1 MKKRL
6 LSIVLSLCLCI
17 SSQSVAY
24 AAQNVPSQP
33 GQTGA
38 GSETEDTDS
47 GSETEETAEKTETDS
62 ESDTDPSEMPVQ
74 PEETETDSGSETEE
88 IAEKTETKTE
98 TDSDADTDP
107 SETPT
112 QPEETEIESETES
125 ELETEETTEEP
136 ETGEGS
142 DTARRISL
150 QQDNVPKKRS
160 VVKPDI
166 SDVDIETLTPAK
178 VYDAMIALREMERY
192 EGGYDEGKEWTDY
205 FPYSDANLY
214 RWHGGTL
221 GGSNIVAVGCVA
233 FAFTL
238 SDAAFGELPA
248 RMYAEGAFKF
258 EDIKVGDILR
268 VNRGAHTV
276 IVLEVSDAGVVVA
289 EGNYNGTVHWER
301 KISKDEVMK
310 DTSHYITRYPEGYI
324 VPDDPEA
331 NKIVAQGTLEGGL
344 SWKLTNAGTLTI
356 SGNGAMPDYSS
367 VGDQPWSGKKIRKVV
382 IQNGVTSIGSCA
394 FCKCELLSVEI
405 PSSVQNIGYS
415 AFHESD
421 IMSVKIPSSVKTIG
435 DSAFQQCQ
443 SLGSVTIASGVE
455 SIGQSAF
462 QACTSLASI
471 SLPASV
477 GEVGAAAF
485 FECTEMTSATFAPGS
500 KQVSMGDNMFTRC
513 YKLMSVKLPS
523 SVDRIADGMFQNCN
537 MLAGVEIPKGAES
550 IGMSAFA
557 SCSMSVVVIPDS
569 VTTIAI
575 GAFSACPLEE
585 IYFTGD
591 EAQWKRINLQGDDT
605 ISVVS
610 NATIH
615 YNYDPST
622 DPDPGEGDDNN
633 GGQNPGDSENNNGG
647 QNPGD
652 SENNNGGQN
661 PGNSSNGSK
670 PDQKNPSKNSADKDD
685 PAEREQDVKA
695 AVETWKPT
703 TPDEVRRY
711 ACVGRE
717 TIRCSLPKENACKID
732 IENAMQGPMCF
743 KSFEA
748 VLGEYTIGRTY
759 NIYADSKTTYSTAE
773 EVQLTIE
780 IPSAIYR
787 KDREYKMICVTKG
800 GLPVV
805 YEDQDSDPKT
815 ITIETDKFHA
825 YALVYK

>member
-33 GQTGA
+33 EQTR
-38 GSETEDTDS
+38 T
-47 GSETEETAEKTETDS
+47 GSETEETDSGSEPEETIEKTKT
-62 ESDTDPSEMPVQ
+62 DTDPSETPAQ
-74 PEETETDSGSETEE
+74 PEETEIESEPEE
-88 IAEKTETKTE
+88 TAEKTKTE

-112 QPEETEIESETES
+112 QPEETEIESEMES
-125 ELETEETTEEP
+125 ESET
-136 ETGEGS
+136 
-142 DTARRISL
+142 
-150 QQDNVPKKRS
+150 KRS
-160 VVKPDI
+160 VEKPDI
-166 SDVDIETLTPAK
+166 PDIDSTTLTPAK
-178 VYDAMIALREMERY
+178 VYDAMIALQDKTGY
-192 EGGYDEGKEWTDY
+192 TEGAEWTDY
-205 FPYSDANLY
+205 VPYSGKGDDVY
-214 RWHGGTL
+214 RWNGGTI

-238 SDAAFGELPA
+238 SDAAFGRLPA
-248 RMYAEGAFKF
+248 RMYANGAFKF

-268 VNRGAHTV
+268 MNTDTHTV
-276 IVLEVSDAGVVVA
+276 IVLKVSDTGVVVA
-289 EGNYNGTVHWER
+289 EGNNSGKVHWGR
-301 KISKDEVMK
+301 AIDKDTVMNN
-310 DTSHYITRYPEGYI
+310 TSHYITRYPENYT
-324 VPDDPEA
+324 PPTDPGA
-331 NKIVAQGTLEGGL
+331 NDIVAQGTLDGGL
-344 SWKLTNAGTLTI
+344 TWKLIKAGTLTI
-356 SGNGAMPDYSS
+356 SGNGAMPDFASDA
-367 VGDQPWSGKKIRKVV
+367 DQPWSDNSDSIYKVV
-382 IQNGVTSIGSCA
+382 IENGVAGIGACA
-394 FCKCELLSVEI
+394 FWKCGVLSVEI
-405 PSSVQNIGYS
+405 SSSVQSIGNS
-415 AFHESD
+415 AFRETD

-435 DSAFQQCQ
+435 DSAFRECQ
-443 SLGSVTIASGVE
+443 GLGSVTISNGVE
-455 SIGQSAF
+455 TIGQNAF
-462 QACTSLASI
+462 LSCTSLAAI
-471 SLPASV
+471 SLPASIV
-477 GEVGAAAF
+477 EVGAAAF
-485 FECTEMTSATFAPGS
+485 CQCTKLTSVTFAPGS
-500 KQVSMGDNMFTRC
+500 NRVSMGDSMFAEC
-513 YKLMSVKLPS
+513 WYLMSVKLPQNI
-523 SVDRIADGMFQNCN
+523 DRIGVEMFMNCKN
-537 MLAGVEIPKGAES
+537 LAGVEIPQGAES
-550 IGMSAFA
+550 IGNKAFA
-557 SCSMSVVVIPDS
+557 SCIHMSVVAIPDS
-569 VTTIAI
+569 VTAI
-575 GAFSACPLEE
+575 ESSAFSNCPLKDV
-585 IYFTGD
+585 YFTGD
-591 EAQWKRINLQGDDT
+591 EAQWNN
-605 ISVVS
+605 ISKSSDVITVVS

-622 DPDPGEGDDNN
+622 DPGPGEGDDNN
-633 GGQNPGDSENNNGG
+633 GDDSGNNNGG

-652 SENNNGGQN
+652 SGNNNGGQN

-717 TIRCSLPKENACKID
+717 TIRCSLPKENAYKID

>member
-6 LSIVLSLCLCI
+6 LSIVLLLCLCI

-33 GQTGA
+33 GQTRA

-47 GSETEETAEKTETDS
+47 GSEPEETAEKTK
-62 ESDTDPSEMPVQ
+62 
-74 PEETETDSGSETEE
+74 
-88 IAEKTETKTE
+88 AE

-112 QPEETEIESETES
+112 QPEETEIESEMES
-125 ELETEETTEEP
+125 ESET
-136 ETGEGS
+136 
-142 DTARRISL
+142 
-150 QQDNVPKKRS
+150 KRS
-160 VVKPDI
+160 VEKPDI
-166 SDVDIETLTPAK
+166 PDIDSATLTPEK
-178 VYDAMIALREMERY
+178 VYDAMIALQGKTGY
-192 EGGYDEGKEWTDY
+192 TEGSEWTDY
-205 FPYSDANLY
+205 VPYSGKGEDVY
-214 RWHGGTL
+214 RWNGGAL

-238 SDAAFGELPA
+238 SDAAFGRLPA
-248 RMYAEGAFKF
+248 RMYANGAFKF

-268 VNRGAHTV
+268 MNTDTHTV
-276 IVLEVSDAGVVVA
+276 IVLRVSDTGVVVA
-289 EGNYNGTVHWER
+289 EGNNSGKVHWGR
-301 KISKDEVMK
+301 AIDKDTVMNN
-310 DTSHYITRYPEGYI
+310 TSHYITRYPENYTPPTDPGVNDI
-324 VPDDPEA
+324 VD
-331 NKIVAQGTLEGGL
+331 QGTLDGGL
-344 SWKLTNAGTLTI
+344 TWKLIKAGTLTI
-356 SGNGAMPDYSS
+356 SGNGAMPDFASNAE
-367 VGDQPWSGKKIRKVV
+367 QPWIKNSGSIYKVV
-382 IQNGVTSIGSCA
+382 IENGVTSIGACA
-394 FCKCELLSVEI
+394 FWKCGVLSAEI
-405 PSSVQNIGYS
+405 SSSVQSIGNS
-415 AFHESD
+415 ALRETD

-435 DSAFQQCQ
+435 DSAFRECQ
-443 SLGSVTIASGVE
+443 GLGSVTISNGVE
-455 SIGQSAF
+455 TISQNAF
-462 QACTSLASI
+462 RACGNLTSI
-471 SLPASV
+471 SLPASI

-485 FECTEMTSATFAPGS
+485 FECDKLTTATFAPGS
-500 KQVSMGDNMFTRC
+500 KKVHMGDNVFARC
-513 YKLMSVKLPS
+513 YSLMSIKLPQS
-523 SVDRIADGMFQNCN
+523 IDCIGAGMFQNCG
-537 MLAGVEIPKGAES
+537 MLTGVQIPEGAER
-550 IGMSAFA
+550 IGEFAFA
-557 SCSMSVVVIPDS
+557 SCSGMSVVVIPSS
-569 VTTIAI
+569 VMTIESSV
-575 GAFSACPLEE
+575 FSACPLKD

-591 EAQWKRINLQGDDT
+591 EAQWRRIDKLGDT
-605 ISVVS
+605 PSAVS
-610 NATIH
+610 KATIH

-622 DPDPGEGDDNN
+622 DPDPGEGDDNT
-633 GGQNPGDSENNNGG
+633 GDDSGNNNGG

-652 SENNNGGQN
+652 SGNNNGGQN
-661 PGNSSNGSK
+661 PGNSSNGNK
-670 PDQKNPSKNSADKDD
+670 PDQKSPSKNSADKDD
-685 PAEREQDVKA
+685 SAERESDVKA

-717 TIRCSLPKENACKID
+717 TIRCSLPKENAYKID

-805 YEDQDSDPKT
+805 YEDQDRDPKT

>member
-24 AAQNVPSQP
+24 AAQDVPSQP
-33 GQTGA
+33 EQTRT
-38 GSETEDTDS
+38 GSETEETDS
-47 GSETEETAEKTETDS
+47 GSETEETIEKTKTETDS
-62 ESDTDPSEMPVQ
+62 DADTDPSETPAQ
-74 PEETETDSGSETEE
+74 PEETEIESEPEE
-88 IAEKTETKTE
+88 TAEKTKTE

-112 QPEETEIESETES
+112 QPEETEIESEMES
-125 ELETEETTEEP
+125 ESET
-136 ETGEGS
+136 
-142 DTARRISL
+142 
-150 QQDNVPKKRS
+150 KRS
-160 VVKPDI
+160 VEKPDI
-166 SDVDIETLTPAK
+166 PDIDSATLTPAK
-178 VYDAMIALREMERY
+178 VYDAMIALRDKTGY
-192 EGGYDEGKEWTDY
+192 TEGSEWTDY
-205 FPYSDANLY
+205 VPYSGKGDDVY
-214 RWHGGTL
+214 RWNGGAI

-238 SDAAFGELPA
+238 SDAAFGRLPA
-248 RMYAEGAFKF
+248 RMHANGAFKF

-268 VNRGAHTV
+268 MNTDTHTV
-276 IVLEVSDAGVVVA
+276 IVLKVSDTGVVVA
-289 EGNYNGTVHWER
+289 EGNNSGKVHWGR
-301 KISKDEVMK
+301 AIDKDTVMNN
-310 DTSHYITRYPEGYI
+310 TSHYITRYPENYT
-324 VPDDPEA
+324 PPTDPGA
-331 NKIVAQGTLEGGL
+331 NDIAAQGTLDGGL
-344 SWKLTNAGTLTI
+344 TWKLIKAGTLTI
-356 SGNGAMPDYSS
+356 SGNGAMPDFESIAE
-367 VGDQPWSGKKIRKVV
+367 QPWSDNSDSIYKVV
-382 IQNGVTSIGSCA
+382 IENGVTGIGDCA
-394 FCKCELLSVEI
+394 FWKCGVLSAEI
-405 PSSVQNIGYS
+405 SSSVQSIGNS
-415 AFHESD
+415 AFRETG

-435 DSAFQQCQ
+435 DSAFRECQ
-443 SLGSVTIASGVE
+443 GLGSVTISNGVE
-455 SIGQSAF
+455 TISQNAF
-462 QACTSLASI
+462 RACGNLTSI
-471 SLPASV
+471 SLPASI

-485 FECTEMTSATFAPGS
+485 FECDKLTTATFAPGS
-500 KQVSMGDNMFTRC
+500 KKVHMGDNVFARC
-513 YKLMSVKLPS
+513 YSLMSIKLPQS
-523 SVDRIADGMFQNCN
+523 IDCIGAGMFQNCG
-537 MLAGVEIPKGAES
+537 MLTGVQIPEGAER
-550 IGMSAFA
+550 IGEFAFA
-557 SCSMSVVVIPDS
+557 SCSGMSVVVIPSS
-569 VTTIAI
+569 VMTIESSV
-575 GAFSACPLEE
+575 FSACPLKD

-591 EAQWKRINLQGDDT
+591 EAQWRSIDKLGDT
-605 ISVVS
+605 ALAVS
-610 NATIH
+610 KVTIH

-685 PAEREQDVKA
+685 SAEREQDVKA

-703 TPDEVRRY
+703 TPDEIRRY

>member
-33 GQTGA
+33 EQTR
-38 GSETEDTDS
+38 T
-47 GSETEETAEKTETDS
+47 GSETEET
-62 ESDTDPSEMPVQ
+62 
-74 PEETETDSGSETEE
+74 DSGSEPEE
-88 IAEKTETKTE
+88 TIEKTKT
-98 TDSDADTDP
+98 DTDP
-107 SETPT
+107 SETPA
-112 QPEETEIESETES
+112 QPEETEIESEPES
-125 ELETEETTEEP
+125 ETEETTEEP
-136 ETGEGS
+136 ETGDGS

-150 QQDNVPKKRS
+150 QQDNVPRKRS
-160 VVKPDI
+160 VEKPDI
-166 SDVDIETLTPAK
+166 PDIDSATLTPAK
-178 VYDAMIALREMERY
+178 VYDAMIALRDKTGY
-192 EGGYDEGKEWTDY
+192 TEGSEWTDY
-205 FPYSDANLY
+205 VPYSGKGDDVY
-214 RWHGGTL
+214 RWNGGAL

-238 SDAAFGELPA
+238 SDAAFGRLPA
-248 RMYAEGAFKF
+248 RMHANGAFKF

-268 VNRGAHTV
+268 MNTDTHTV
-276 IVLEVSDAGVVVA
+276 IVLKVSDTGVVVA
-289 EGNYNGTVHWER
+289 EGNNNGKVHWGR
-301 KISKDEVMK
+301 TIDKDTVMR
-310 DTSHYITRYPEGYI
+310 DTSHYITRYPEGYT
-324 VPDDPEA
+324 PPTDPGA
-331 NKIVAQGTLEGGL
+331 NDIAAQGTLDGGL
-344 SWKLTNAGTLTI
+344 TWKLIKAGTLTI
-356 SGNGAMPDYSS
+356 SGNGAMPDFESIAE
-367 VGDQPWSGKKIRKVV
+367 QPWSDNSDSIYKVV
-382 IQNGVTSIGSCA
+382 IENGVTSIGDCA
-394 FCKCELLSVEI
+394 FWKCGVLSAEI
-405 PSSVQNIGYS
+405 SSSVQSIGNS
-415 AFHESD
+415 AFRETD

-435 DSAFQQCQ
+435 DSAFRGCQ
-443 SLGSVTIASGVE
+443 GLGSVTISNGVE
-455 SIGQSAF
+455 TIGQNAF
-462 QACTSLASI
+462 LSCTSLAAI
-471 SLPASV
+471 SLPASIV
-477 GEVGAAAF
+477 EVGAAAF
-485 FECTEMTSATFAPGS
+485 CQCTKLTSVTFAPGS
-500 KQVSMGDNMFTRC
+500 NRVSMGDSMFAEC
-513 YKLMSVKLPS
+513 WYLMSVKLPQNI
-523 SVDRIADGMFQNCN
+523 DRIGVEMFMNCKN
-537 MLAGVEIPKGAES
+537 LAGVEIPQGAES
-550 IGMSAFA
+550 IGNKAFA
-557 SCSMSVVVIPDS
+557 SCIHMSVVAIPDS
-569 VTTIAI
+569 VTAI
-575 GAFSACPLEE
+575 ESSAFSNCPLKDV
-585 IYFTGD
+585 YFTGD
-591 EAQWKRINLQGDDT
+591 EAQWNN
-605 ISVVS
+605 ISKSSDVITVVS

-622 DPDPGEGDDNN
+622 DPDPGEDDDNTGDDS
-633 GGQNPGDSENNNGG
+633 GNNNGG

-652 SENNNGGQN
+652 SGNNNGGQN

-685 PAEREQDVKA
+685 SAEREQDVKA

-717 TIRCSLPKENACKID
+717 TIRCSLPKENAYKID

>member
-33 GQTGA
+33 EQTRT
-38 GSETEDTDS
+38 GSETEETDTDS
-47 GSETEETAEKTETDS
+47 GSETEETIE
-62 ESDTDPSEMPVQ
+62 
-74 PEETETDSGSETEE
+74 
-88 IAEKTETKTE
+88 KTE

-107 SETPT
+107 SETPA

-125 ELETEETTEEP
+125 ESETEEATAEP
-136 ETGEGS
+136 ETGDGS
-142 DTARRISL
+142 DTARRIPL

-160 VVKPDI
+160 VEKPDI
-166 SDVDIETLTPAK
+166 PDIDSATLTPAR
-178 VYDAMIALREMERY
+178 VYDAMIALRDKTGY
-192 EGGYDEGKEWTDY
+192 TEGAEWTDY
-205 FPYSDANLY
+205 VPYSGKGDDVY
-214 RWHGGTL
+214 RWNGGAL
-221 GGSNIVAVGCVA
+221 GGSNIAAVGCVA

-238 SDAAFGELPA
+238 SDAAFGRLPA
-248 RMYAEGAFKF
+248 RMHAKGAFKF

-268 VNRGAHTV
+268 MNTDTHTV
-276 IVLEVSDAGVVVA
+276 IVLKVSDTGVVVA
-289 EGNYNGTVHWER
+289 EGNNSGKVHWGHT
-301 KISKDEVMK
+301 IDKDTVMR
-310 DTSHYITRYPEGYI
+310 DTSHYITRYPEGYT
-324 VPDDPEA
+324 PPTDPGA
-331 NKIVAQGTLEGGL
+331 NDIAAQGTLDGGL
-344 SWKLTNAGTLTI
+344 TWKLIKAGTLTI
-356 SGNGAMPDYSS
+356 SGNGAMPDFESIAE
-367 VGDQPWSGKKIRKVV
+367 QPWSDNSDSIYKVV
-382 IQNGVTSIGSCA
+382 IENGVTSIGDCA
-394 FCKCELLSVEI
+394 FWKCGVLSAEI
-405 PSSVQNIGYS
+405 SSSVQSIGNS
-415 AFHESD
+415 AFRETD

-435 DSAFQQCQ
+435 DSAFRGCQ
-443 SLGSVTIASGVE
+443 GLGSVTISNGVE
-455 SIGQSAF
+455 TIGQNAF
-462 QACTSLASI
+462 LSCTSLAAI
-471 SLPASV
+471 SLPASIV
-477 GEVGAAAF
+477 EVGAAAF
-485 FECTEMTSATFAPGS
+485 CQCTKLTSVTFAPGS
-500 KQVSMGDNMFTRC
+500 NRVSMGDSMFAEC
-513 YKLMSVKLPS
+513 WYLMSVKLPQNI
-523 SVDRIADGMFQNCN
+523 DRIGVEMFMNCKN
-537 MLAGVEIPKGAES
+537 LAGVEIPQGAES
-550 IGMSAFA
+550 IGNKAFA
-557 SCSMSVVVIPDS
+557 SCIHMSVVAIPDS
-569 VTTIAI
+569 VTAI
-575 GAFSACPLEE
+575 ESSAFSNCPLKDV
-585 IYFTGD
+585 YFTGD
-591 EAQWKRINLQGDDT
+591 EAQWNN
-605 ISVVS
+605 ISKSSDVITVVS

-622 DPDPGEGDDNN
+622 DPDPGEDDDNTGDDS
-633 GGQNPGDSENNNGG
+633 GNNNGG

-652 SENNNGGQN
+652 SGNNNGGQN

-717 TIRCSLPKENACKID
+717 TIRCSLPKENAYKID

>member
-33 GQTGA
+33 EQTRT
-38 GSETEDTDS
+38 GSETEETDS
-47 GSETEETAEKTETDS
+47 GSETEETIEKT
-62 ESDTDPSEMPVQ
+62 
-74 PEETETDSGSETEE
+74 
-88 IAEKTETKTE
+88 KT
-98 TDSDADTDP
+98 DTDP
-107 SETPT
+107 SETPA
-112 QPEETEIESETES
+112 QPEETEIESEPES
-125 ELETEETTEEP
+125 ETEETTEEP
-136 ETGEGS
+136 ETGDGS

-150 QQDNVPKKRS
+150 QQDNVPRKRS
-160 VVKPDI
+160 VEKPDI
-166 SDVDIETLTPAK
+166 PDIDSATLTPAK
-178 VYDAMIALREMERY
+178 VYDAMIALRDKTGY
-192 EGGYDEGKEWTDY
+192 TEGSEWTDY
-205 FPYSDANLY
+205 VPYSGKGDDVY
-214 RWHGGTL
+214 RWNGGAI

-238 SDAAFGELPA
+238 SDAAFGRLPA
-248 RMYAEGAFKF
+248 RMHANGAFKF

-268 VNRGAHTV
+268 MNTDTHTV
-276 IVLEVSDAGVVVA
+276 IVLKVSDTGVVVA
-289 EGNYNGTVHWER
+289 EGNNNGKVHWGR
-301 KISKDEVMK
+301 TIDKDTVMR
-310 DTSHYITRYPEGYI
+310 DTSHYITRYPEGYT
-324 VPDDPEA
+324 PPTDPGA
-331 NKIVAQGTLEGGL
+331 NDIAAQGTLDGGL
-344 SWKLTNAGTLTI
+344 TWKLIKAGTLTI
-356 SGNGAMPDYSS
+356 SGNGAMPDFESIAE
-367 VGDQPWSGKKIRKVV
+367 QPWSDNSDSIYKVV
-382 IQNGVTSIGSCA
+382 IENGVTGIGDCA
-394 FCKCELLSVEI
+394 FWKCGVLSAEI
-405 PSSVQNIGYS
+405 SSSVQSIGNS
-415 AFHESD
+415 AFRETD

-435 DSAFQQCQ
+435 DSAFRGCQ
-443 SLGSVTIASGVE
+443 GLGSVTISNGVE
-455 SIGQSAF
+455 TIGQNAF
-462 QACTSLASI
+462 LSCTSLASI
-471 SLPASV
+471 SLPASIV
-477 GEVGAAAF
+477 EVGAAAF
-485 FECTEMTSATFAPGS
+485 CQCTKLTSVTFAPGS
-500 KQVSMGDNMFTRC
+500 NRVSMGDSMFAEC
-513 YKLMSVKLPS
+513 WYLMSVKLPQNI
-523 SVDRIADGMFQNCN
+523 DRIGVEMFMNCKN
-537 MLAGVEIPKGAES
+537 LAGVEIPQGAES
-550 IGMSAFA
+550 IGNKAFA
-557 SCSMSVVVIPDS
+557 SCIHMSVVAIPDS
-569 VTTIAI
+569 VTAI
-575 GAFSACPLEE
+575 ESSAFSNCPLKDV
-585 IYFTGD
+585 YFTGD
-591 EAQWKRINLQGDDT
+591 EAQWNN
-605 ISVVS
+605 ISKSSDVITVVS

-685 PAEREQDVKA
+685 SAEREQDVKA

-703 TPDEVRRY
+703 TPDEIRRY

-717 TIRCSLPKENACKID
+717 TIRCSLPKENAYKID

>member
-33 GQTGA
+33 EQTR
-38 GSETEDTDS
+38 T
-47 GSETEETAEKTETDS
+47 GSETEET
-62 ESDTDPSEMPVQ
+62 
-74 PEETETDSGSETEE
+74 DSGSEPEE
-88 IAEKTETKTE
+88 TIEKTKT
-98 TDSDADTDP
+98 DTDP
-107 SETPT
+107 SETPA
-112 QPEETEIESETES
+112 QPEETEIESEPES
-125 ELETEETTEEP
+125 ETEETTEEP
-136 ETGEGS
+136 ETGDGS

-150 QQDNVPKKRS
+150 QQDNVPRKRS
-160 VVKPDI
+160 VEKPDI
-166 SDVDIETLTPAK
+166 PDIDSATLTPAK
-178 VYDAMIALREMERY
+178 VYDAMIALRDKTGY
-192 EGGYDEGKEWTDY
+192 TEGSEWTDY
-205 FPYSDANLY
+205 VPYSGKGDDVY
-214 RWHGGTL
+214 RWNGGAI

-238 SDAAFGELPA
+238 SDAAFGRLPA
-248 RMYAEGAFKF
+248 RMHANGAFKF

-268 VNRGAHTV
+268 MNTDTHTV
-276 IVLEVSDAGVVVA
+276 IVLKVSDTGVVVA
-289 EGNYNGTVHWER
+289 EGNNNGKVHWGR
-301 KISKDEVMK
+301 TIDKDTVMR
-310 DTSHYITRYPEGYI
+310 DTSHYITRYPEGYT
-324 VPDDPEA
+324 PPTDPGA
-331 NKIVAQGTLEGGL
+331 NDIAAQGTLDGGL
-344 SWKLTNAGTLTI
+344 TWKLIKAGTLTI
-356 SGNGAMPDYSS
+356 SGNGAMPDFESIAE
-367 VGDQPWSGKKIRKVV
+367 QPWSDNSDSIYKVV
-382 IQNGVTSIGSCA
+382 IENGVTSIGDCA
-394 FCKCELLSVEI
+394 FWKCGVLSAEI
-405 PSSVQNIGYS
+405 SSSVQSIGNS
-415 AFHESD
+415 AFRETD

-435 DSAFQQCQ
+435 DSAFRGCQ
-443 SLGSVTIASGVE
+443 GLGSVTISNGVE
-455 SIGQSAF
+455 TIGQNAF
-462 QACTSLASI
+462 LSCTSLAAI
-471 SLPASV
+471 SLPASIV
-477 GEVGAAAF
+477 EVGAAAF
-485 FECTEMTSATFAPGS
+485 CQCTKLTSVTFAPGS
-500 KQVSMGDNMFTRC
+500 NRVSMGDSMFAEC
-513 YKLMSVKLPS
+513 WYLMSVKLPQNI
-523 SVDRIADGMFQNCN
+523 DRIGVEMFMNCKN
-537 MLAGVEIPKGAES
+537 LAGVEIPQGAES
-550 IGMSAFA
+550 IGNKAFA
-557 SCSMSVVVIPDS
+557 SCIHMSVVAIPDS
-569 VTTIAI
+569 VTAI
-575 GAFSACPLEE
+575 ESSAFSNCPLKDV
-585 IYFTGD
+585 YFTGD
-591 EAQWKRINLQGDDT
+591 EAQWNN
-605 ISVVS
+605 ISKSSDVITVVS

-622 DPDPGEGDDNN
+622 DPDPGEDDDNT
-633 GGQNPGDSENNNGG
+633 GD
-647 QNPGD
+647 D

-685 PAEREQDVKA
+685 SAEREQDVKA

-703 TPDEVRRY
+703 TPDEIRRY

>member
-47 GSETEETAEKTETDS
+47 GSE
-62 ESDTDPSEMPVQ
+62 
-74 PEETETDSGSETEE
+74 PEET
-88 IAEKTETKTE
+88 IEKTKTE

-107 SETPT
+107 SETPA

-125 ELETEETTEEP
+125 ESETEEATAEP
-136 ETGEGS
+136 ETGDGS

-150 QQDNVPKKRS
+150 QQDNVPRKRS
-160 VVKPDI
+160 VEKPDI
-166 SDVDIETLTPAK
+166 PDIDSATLTPEK
-178 VYDAMIALREMERY
+178 VYDAMIALQGKTGY
-192 EGGYDEGKEWTDY
+192 TEGSEWTDY
-205 FPYSDANLY
+205 VPYSGNGEDVY
-214 RWHGGTL
+214 RWNGGTI

-238 SDAAFGELPA
+238 SDAAFGRLPA
-248 RMYAEGAFKF
+248 RMYANGAFKF

-268 VNRGAHTV
+268 MNTDTHTV
-276 IVLEVSDAGVVVA
+276 IVLKVSDTGVVVA
-289 EGNYNGTVHWER
+289 EGNNSGKVHWGR
-301 KISKDEVMK
+301 AIDKDTVMNN
-310 DTSHYITRYPEGYI
+310 TSHYITRYPENYT
-324 VPDDPEA
+324 PPTDPGA
-331 NKIVAQGTLEGGL
+331 NDIVAQGTLDGGL
-344 SWKLTNAGTLTI
+344 TWKLIKAGTLTI
-356 SGNGAMPDYSS
+356 SGNGAMPDFESIAE
-367 VGDQPWSGKKIRKVV
+367 QPWSDNSDSIYKVV
-382 IQNGVTSIGSCA
+382 IENGVTGIGACA
-394 FCKCELLSVEI
+394 FWKCGVLSAEI
-405 PSSVQNIGYS
+405 SSSVQSIGNS
-415 AFHESD
+415 AFRETD

-435 DSAFQQCQ
+435 DSAFRECQ
-443 SLGSVTIASGVE
+443 GLGSVTISNGVE
-455 SIGQSAF
+455 TISQNAF
-462 QACTSLASI
+462 RACGNLTSI
-471 SLPASV
+471 SLPASI

-485 FECTEMTSATFAPGS
+485 FECDKLTTATFAPGS
-500 KQVSMGDNMFTRC
+500 KKVHMGDNVFARC
-513 YKLMSVKLPS
+513 YSLMSIKLPQS
-523 SVDRIADGMFQNCN
+523 IDCIGAGMFQNCG
-537 MLAGVEIPKGAES
+537 MLTGVQIPEGAER
-550 IGMSAFA
+550 IGEFAFA
-557 SCSMSVVVIPDS
+557 SCSGMSVVVIPSS
-569 VTTIAI
+569 VMTIESSV
-575 GAFSACPLEE
+575 FSACPLKD

-591 EAQWKRINLQGDDT
+591 EAQWRSIDKLGDT
-605 ISVVS
+605 ALAVS
-610 NATIH
+610 KVTIH

-652 SENNNGGQN
+652 SGNNNGGQN

-717 TIRCSLPKENACKID
+717 TIRCSLPKENAYKID

>member
-24 AAQNVPSQP
+24 AAQDVPSQP
-33 GQTGA
+33 EQTRT
-38 GSETEDTDS
+38 GSETEETDS
-47 GSETEETAEKTETDS
+47 GSETEETIEK
-62 ESDTDPSEMPVQ
+62 
-74 PEETETDSGSETEE
+74 
-88 IAEKTETKTE
+88 TKTE

-331 NKIVAQGTLEGGL
+331 NKIVGQGTLEGGL

-652 SENNNGGQN
+652 SGNNNGGQN

-685 PAEREQDVKA
+685 SAEREQDVKA

-703 TPDEVRRY
+703 TPDEIRRY

>member
-47 GSETEETAEKTETDS
+47 GSETEETIEKTKTETDS
-62 ESDTDPSEMPVQ
+62 DADTDPSETPAQ
-74 PEETETDSGSETEE
+74 PEETEIESEPEE
-88 IAEKTETKTE
+88 TAEKTKTE

-112 QPEETEIESETES
+112 QPEETEIESEMES
-125 ELETEETTEEP
+125 ESET
-136 ETGEGS
+136 
-142 DTARRISL
+142 
-150 QQDNVPKKRS
+150 KRS
-160 VVKPDI
+160 VEKPNIPDI
-166 SDVDIETLTPAK
+166 DSATLTPAK
-178 VYDAMIALREMERY
+178 VYDAMIALQGKTGY
-192 EGGYDEGKEWTDY
+192 TEGSEWTDY
-205 FPYSDANLY
+205 VPYSGNGEDVY
-214 RWHGGTL
+214 RWNGGTI

-238 SDAAFGELPA
+238 SDAAFGRLPA
-248 RMYAEGAFKF
+248 RMYANGAFKF

-268 VNRGAHTV
+268 MNTDTHTV
-276 IVLEVSDAGVVVA
+276 IVLKVSDTGVVVA
-289 EGNYNGTVHWER
+289 EGNNNGKVHWGR
-301 KISKDEVMK
+301 TIDKDTVMR
-310 DTSHYITRYPEGYI
+310 DTSHYITRYPEGYTS
-324 VPDDPEA
+324 PTDPGA
-331 NKIVAQGTLEGGL
+331 NDIAAQGTLDGGL
-344 SWKLTNAGTLTI
+344 TWKLIKAGTLTI
-356 SGNGAMPDYSS
+356 SGNGAMPDFASDA
-367 VGDQPWSGKKIRKVV
+367 DQPWSDNSDSIYKVV
-382 IQNGVTSIGSCA
+382 IENGVTGIGACA
-394 FCKCELLSVEI
+394 FWKCGVLSVEI
-405 PSSVQNIGYS
+405 SSSVQSIGNS
-415 AFHESD
+415 AFRETD

-435 DSAFQQCQ
+435 DSAFRECQ
-443 SLGSVTIASGVE
+443 GLGSVTISNGVE
-455 SIGQSAF
+455 TISQNAF
-462 QACTSLASI
+462 RACGNLTSI
-471 SLPASV
+471 SLPASI

-485 FECTEMTSATFAPGS
+485 FECDKLTTATFAPGS
-500 KQVSMGDNMFTRC
+500 KKVHMGDNVFARC
-513 YKLMSVKLPS
+513 YSLMSIKLPQS
-523 SVDRIADGMFQNCN
+523 IDCIGAGMFQNCG
-537 MLAGVEIPKGAES
+537 MLTGVQIPEGAER
-550 IGMSAFA
+550 IGEFAFA
-557 SCSMSVVVIPDS
+557 SCSGMSVVVIPSS
-569 VTTIAI
+569 VMTIESSV
-575 GAFSACPLEE
+575 FSACPLKD

-591 EAQWKRINLQGDDT
+591 EAQWRSIDKLGDT
-605 ISVVS
+605 ALAVS
-610 NATIH
+610 KVTIH

-652 SENNNGGQN
+652 SGNNNGGQN

-717 TIRCSLPKENACKID
+717 TIRCSLPKENAYKID

>member
-33 GQTGA
+33 EQTR
-38 GSETEDTDS
+38 T
-47 GSETEETAEKTETDS
+47 GSETEETDSGSEPEETIEKTKT
-62 ESDTDPSEMPVQ
+62 DTDPSETPTQ
-74 PEETETDSGSETEE
+74 PEETEIESEPEE
-88 IAEKTETKTE
+88 TAEKTKTE

-112 QPEETEIESETES
+112 QPEETEIESEMES
-125 ELETEETTEEP
+125 ESET
-136 ETGEGS
+136 
-142 DTARRISL
+142 
-150 QQDNVPKKRS
+150 KRS
-160 VVKPDI
+160 VEKPDI
-166 SDVDIETLTPAK
+166 PDIDSTTLTPEK
-178 VYDAMIALREMERY
+178 VYDAMIALQGKTGY
-192 EGGYDEGKEWTDY
+192 TEGSEWTDY
-205 FPYSDANLY
+205 VPYSGNGEDVY
-214 RWHGGTL
+214 RWNGGTI

-238 SDAAFGELPA
+238 SDAAFGRLPA
-248 RMYAEGAFKF
+248 RMHANGAFKF

-268 VNRGAHTV
+268 MNTDTHTV
-276 IVLEVSDAGVVVA
+276 IVLKVSDTGVVVA
-289 EGNYNGTVHWER
+289 EGNNNGKVHWGR
-301 KISKDEVMK
+301 TIDKDTVMR
-310 DTSHYITRYPEGYI
+310 DTSHYITRYPEGYT
-324 VPDDPEA
+324 PPTDPGA
-331 NKIVAQGTLEGGL
+331 NDIAAQGTLDGGL
-344 SWKLTNAGTLTI
+344 TWKLIKAGTLTI
-356 SGNGAMPDYSS
+356 SGNGAMPDFESIAE
-367 VGDQPWSGKKIRKVV
+367 QPWSDNSDSIYKVV
-382 IQNGVTSIGSCA
+382 IENGVTSIGDCA
-394 FCKCELLSVEI
+394 FWKCGVLSAEI
-405 PSSVQNIGYS
+405 SSSVQSIGNS
-415 AFHESD
+415 AFRETD

-435 DSAFQQCQ
+435 DSAFRGCQ
-443 SLGSVTIASGVE
+443 GLGSVTISNGVE
-455 SIGQSAF
+455 TIGQNAF
-462 QACTSLASI
+462 LSCTSLAAI
-471 SLPASV
+471 SLPASIV
-477 GEVGAAAF
+477 EVGAAAF
-485 FECTEMTSATFAPGS
+485 CQCTKLTSVTFAPGS
-500 KQVSMGDNMFTRC
+500 NRVSMGDSMFAEC
-513 YKLMSVKLPS
+513 WYLMSVKLPQNI
-523 SVDRIADGMFQNCN
+523 DRIGVEMFMNCKN
-537 MLAGVEIPKGAES
+537 LAGVEIPQGAES
-550 IGMSAFA
+550 IGNKAFA
-557 SCSMSVVVIPDS
+557 SCIHMSVVAIPDS
-569 VTTIAI
+569 VTAI
-575 GAFSACPLEE
+575 ESSAFSNCPLKDV
-585 IYFTGD
+585 YFTGD
-591 EAQWKRINLQGDDT
+591 EAQWNN
-605 ISVVS
+605 ISKSSDVITVVS

-622 DPDPGEGDDNN
+622 DPDPGEDDDNTGDDS
-633 GGQNPGDSENNNGG
+633 GNNNGG

-652 SENNNGGQN
+652 SGNNNGGQN

-685 PAEREQDVKA
+685 SAEREQDVKA

-717 TIRCSLPKENACKID
+717 TIRCSLPKENAYKID

>member
-33 GQTGA
+33 EQTRT
-38 GSETEDTDS
+38 GSETEETDTDS
-47 GSETEETAEKTETDS
+47 GSETEETIE
-62 ESDTDPSEMPVQ
+62 
-74 PEETETDSGSETEE
+74 
-88 IAEKTETKTE
+88 KTE

-107 SETPT
+107 SETPA

-125 ELETEETTEEP
+125 ESETEEATAEP
-136 ETGEGS
+136 ETGDGS
-142 DTARRISL
+142 DTARRIPL

-160 VVKPDI
+160 VEKPDI
-166 SDVDIETLTPAK
+166 PDIDSATLTPAR
-178 VYDAMIALREMERY
+178 VYDAMIALRDKTGY
-192 EGGYDEGKEWTDY
+192 TEGAEWTDY
-205 FPYSDANLY
+205 VPYSGKGDDVY
-214 RWHGGTL
+214 RWNGGAL
-221 GGSNIVAVGCVA
+221 GGSNIAAVGCVA

-238 SDAAFGELPA
+238 SDAAFGRLPA
-248 RMYAEGAFKF
+248 RMHANGAFKF

-268 VNRGAHTV
+268 MNTDTHTV
-276 IVLEVSDAGVVVA
+276 IVLKVSDTGVVVA
-289 EGNYNGTVHWER
+289 EGNNSGKVHWGHT
-301 KISKDEVMK
+301 IDKDTVMR
-310 DTSHYITRYPEGYI
+310 DTSHYITRYPEGYT
-324 VPDDPEA
+324 PPTDPGA
-331 NKIVAQGTLEGGL
+331 NDIAAQGTLDGGL
-344 SWKLTNAGTLTI
+344 TWKLIKAGTLTI
-356 SGNGAMPDYSS
+356 SGNGAMPDFESIAE
-367 VGDQPWSGKKIRKVV
+367 QPWSDNSDSIYKVV
-382 IQNGVTSIGSCA
+382 IENGVTSIGDCA
-394 FCKCELLSVEI
+394 FWKCGVLSAEI
-405 PSSVQNIGYS
+405 SSSVQSIGNS
-415 AFHESD
+415 AFRETD

-435 DSAFQQCQ
+435 DSAFRGCQ
-443 SLGSVTIASGVE
+443 GLGSVTISNGVE
-455 SIGQSAF
+455 TIGQNAF
-462 QACTSLASI
+462 LSCTSLAAI
-471 SLPASV
+471 SLPASIV
-477 GEVGAAAF
+477 EVGAAAF
-485 FECTEMTSATFAPGS
+485 CQCTKLTSVTFAPGS
-500 KQVSMGDNMFTRC
+500 NRVSMGDSMFAEC
-513 YKLMSVKLPS
+513 WYLMSVKLPQNI
-523 SVDRIADGMFQNCN
+523 DRIGVEMFMNCKN
-537 MLAGVEIPKGAES
+537 LAGVEIPQGAES
-550 IGMSAFA
+550 IGNKAFA
-557 SCSMSVVVIPDS
+557 SCIHMSVVAIPDS
-569 VTTIAI
+569 VTAI
-575 GAFSACPLEE
+575 ESSAFSNCPLKDV
-585 IYFTGD
+585 YFTGD
-591 EAQWKRINLQGDDT
+591 EAQWNN
-605 ISVVS
+605 ISKSSDVITVVS

-622 DPDPGEGDDNN
+622 DPDPGEDDDNTGDDS
-633 GGQNPGDSENNNGG
+633 GNNNGG

-652 SENNNGGQN
+652 SGNNNGGQN

-717 TIRCSLPKENACKID
+717 TIRCSLPKENAYKID

>member
-33 GQTGA
+33 EQTR
-38 GSETEDTDS
+38 T
-47 GSETEETAEKTETDS
+47 GSETEETDSGSEPEETIEKTKT
-62 ESDTDPSEMPVQ
+62 DTDPSETPAQ
-74 PEETETDSGSETEE
+74 PEETEIESEPEE
-88 IAEKTETKTE
+88 TAEKTKTE

-112 QPEETEIESETES
+112 QPEETEIESEMES
-125 ELETEETTEEP
+125 ESET
-136 ETGEGS
+136 
-142 DTARRISL
+142 
-150 QQDNVPKKRS
+150 KRS
-160 VVKPDI
+160 VEKPDI
-166 SDVDIETLTPAK
+166 PDIDSTTLTPEK
-178 VYDAMIALREMERY
+178 VYDAMIALQGKTGY
-192 EGGYDEGKEWTDY
+192 TEGSEWTDY
-205 FPYSDANLY
+205 VPYSGNGEDVY
-214 RWHGGTL
+214 RWNGGTI

-238 SDAAFGELPA
+238 SDAAFGRLPA
-248 RMYAEGAFKF
+248 RMYANGAFKF

-268 VNRGAHTV
+268 MNTDTHTV
-276 IVLEVSDAGVVVA
+276 IVLKVSDTGVVVA
-289 EGNYNGTVHWER
+289 EGNNNGKVHWGR
-301 KISKDEVMK
+301 TIDKDTVMR
-310 DTSHYITRYPEGYI
+310 DTSHYITRYPEGYT
-324 VPDDPEA
+324 PPTDPGA
-331 NKIVAQGTLEGGL
+331 NDIAAQGTLDGGL
-344 SWKLTNAGTLTI
+344 TWKLIKAGTLTI
-356 SGNGAMPDYSS
+356 SGNGAMPDFESIAE
-367 VGDQPWSGKKIRKVV
+367 QPWSDNSDSIYKVV
-382 IQNGVTSIGSCA
+382 IENGVTSIGDCA
-394 FCKCELLSVEI
+394 FWKCGVLSAEI
-405 PSSVQNIGYS
+405 SSSVQSIGNS
-415 AFHESD
+415 AFRETD

-435 DSAFQQCQ
+435 DSAFRGCQ
-443 SLGSVTIASGVE
+443 GLGSVTISNGVE
-455 SIGQSAF
+455 TIGQNAF
-462 QACTSLASI
+462 LSCTSLAAI
-471 SLPASV
+471 SLPASIV
-477 GEVGAAAF
+477 EVGAAAF
-485 FECTEMTSATFAPGS
+485 CQCTKLTSVTFAPGS
-500 KQVSMGDNMFTRC
+500 NRVSMGDSMFAEC
-513 YKLMSVKLPS
+513 WYLMSVKLPQNI
-523 SVDRIADGMFQNCN
+523 DRIGVEMFMNCKN
-537 MLAGVEIPKGAES
+537 LAGVEIPQGAES
-550 IGMSAFA
+550 IGNKAFA
-557 SCSMSVVVIPDS
+557 SCIHMSVVAIPDS
-569 VTTIAI
+569 VTAI
-575 GAFSACPLEE
+575 ESSAFSNCPLKDV
-585 IYFTGD
+585 YFTGD
-591 EAQWKRINLQGDDT
+591 EAQWNN
-605 ISVVS
+605 ISKSSDVITVVS

-622 DPDPGEGDDNN
+622 DPDPGEDDDNTGDDS
-633 GGQNPGDSENNNGG
+633 GNNNGG

-652 SENNNGGQN
+652 SGNNNGGQN

-685 PAEREQDVKA
+685 SAEREQDVKA

-717 TIRCSLPKENACKID
+717 TIRCSLPKENAYKID

>member
-33 GQTGA
+33 EQTR
-38 GSETEDTDS
+38 T
-47 GSETEETAEKTETDS
+47 GSETEET
-62 ESDTDPSEMPVQ
+62 
-74 PEETETDSGSETEE
+74 DSGSEPEE
-88 IAEKTETKTE
+88 TIEKTKT
-98 TDSDADTDP
+98 DTDP
-107 SETPT
+107 SETPA
-112 QPEETEIESETES
+112 QPEETEIESEPES
-125 ELETEETTEEP
+125 ETEETTEEP
-136 ETGEGS
+136 ETGDGS

-150 QQDNVPKKRS
+150 QQDNVPRKRS
-160 VVKPDI
+160 VEKPDI
-166 SDVDIETLTPAK
+166 PDIDSATLTPAK
-178 VYDAMIALREMERY
+178 VYDAMIALRDKTGY
-192 EGGYDEGKEWTDY
+192 TEGSEWTDY
-205 FPYSDANLY
+205 VPYSGKGDDVY
-214 RWHGGTL
+214 RWNGGAI

-238 SDAAFGELPA
+238 SDAAFGRLPA
-248 RMYAEGAFKF
+248 RMHANGAFKF

-268 VNRGAHTV
+268 MNTDTHTV
-276 IVLEVSDAGVVVA
+276 IVLKVSDTGVVVA
-289 EGNYNGTVHWER
+289 EGNNNGKVHWGR
-301 KISKDEVMK
+301 TIDKDTVMR
-310 DTSHYITRYPEGYI
+310 DTSHYITRYPEGYT
-324 VPDDPEA
+324 PPTDPGA
-331 NKIVAQGTLEGGL
+331 NDIAAQGTLDGGL
-344 SWKLTNAGTLTI
+344 TWKLIKAGTLTI
-356 SGNGAMPDYSS
+356 SGNGAMPDFESIAE
-367 VGDQPWSGKKIRKVV
+367 QPWSDNSDSIYKVV
-382 IQNGVTSIGSCA
+382 IENGVTSIGDCA
-394 FCKCELLSVEI
+394 FWKCGVLSAEI
-405 PSSVQNIGYS
+405 SSSVQSIGNS
-415 AFHESD
+415 AFRETD

-435 DSAFQQCQ
+435 DSAFRGCQ
-443 SLGSVTIASGVE
+443 GLGSVTISNGVE
-455 SIGQSAF
+455 TIGQNAF
-462 QACTSLASI
+462 LSCTSLAAI
-471 SLPASV
+471 SLPASIV
-477 GEVGAAAF
+477 EVGAAAF
-485 FECTEMTSATFAPGS
+485 CQCTKLTSVTFAPGS
-500 KQVSMGDNMFTRC
+500 NRVSMGDSMFAEC
-513 YKLMSVKLPS
+513 WYLMSVKLPQNI
-523 SVDRIADGMFQNCN
+523 DRIGVEMFMNCKN
-537 MLAGVEIPKGAES
+537 LAGVEIPQGAES
-550 IGMSAFA
+550 IGNKAFA
-557 SCSMSVVVIPDS
+557 SCIHMSVVAIPDS
-569 VTTIAI
+569 VTAI
-575 GAFSACPLEE
+575 ESSAFSNCPLKDV
-585 IYFTGD
+585 YFTGD
-591 EAQWKRINLQGDDT
+591 EAQWNN
-605 ISVVS
+605 ISKSSDVITVVS

-622 DPDPGEGDDNN
+622 DPDPGEDDDNT
-633 GGQNPGDSENNNGG
+633 GDDSENNNGG

-685 PAEREQDVKA
+685 SAEREQDVKA

-703 TPDEVRRY
+703 TPDEIRRY

>member
-1 MKKRL
+1 VKKRL

-33 GQTGA
+33 EQTRT
-38 GSETEDTDS
+38 GSETEETDS
-47 GSETEETAEKTETDS
+47 GSETEETIEKT
-62 ESDTDPSEMPVQ
+62 
-74 PEETETDSGSETEE
+74 
-88 IAEKTETKTE
+88 KT
-98 TDSDADTDP
+98 DTDP
-107 SETPT
+107 SETPA
-112 QPEETEIESETES
+112 QPEETEIESEPES
-125 ELETEETTEEP
+125 ETEETTEEP
-136 ETGEGS
+136 ETGDGS

-150 QQDNVPKKRS
+150 QQDNVPRKRS
-160 VVKPDI
+160 VEKPDI
-166 SDVDIETLTPAK
+166 PDIDSATLTPAK
-178 VYDAMIALREMERY
+178 VYDAMIALRDKTGY
-192 EGGYDEGKEWTDY
+192 TEGSEWTDY
-205 FPYSDANLY
+205 VPYSGKGDDVY
-214 RWHGGTL
+214 RWNGGAI

-238 SDAAFGELPA
+238 SDAAFGRLPA
-248 RMYAEGAFKF
+248 RMHANGAFKF

-268 VNRGAHTV
+268 MNTDTHTV
-276 IVLEVSDAGVVVA
+276 IVLKVSDTGVVVA
-289 EGNYNGTVHWER
+289 EGNNNGKVHWGR
-301 KISKDEVMK
+301 TIDKDTVMR
-310 DTSHYITRYPEGYI
+310 DTSHYITRYPEGYT
-324 VPDDPEA
+324 PPTDPGA
-331 NKIVAQGTLEGGL
+331 NDIAAQGTLDGGL
-344 SWKLTNAGTLTI
+344 TWKLIKAGTLTI
-356 SGNGAMPDYSS
+356 SGNGAMPDFESIAE
-367 VGDQPWSGKKIRKVV
+367 QPWSDNSDSIYKVV
-382 IQNGVTSIGSCA
+382 IENGVTGIGDCA
-394 FCKCELLSVEI
+394 FWKCGVLSAEI
-405 PSSVQNIGYS
+405 SSSVQSIGNS
-415 AFHESD
+415 AFRETD

-435 DSAFQQCQ
+435 DSAFRGCQ
-443 SLGSVTIASGVE
+443 GLGSVTISNGVE
-455 SIGQSAF
+455 TIGQNAF
-462 QACTSLASI
+462 LSCTSLASI
-471 SLPASV
+471 SLPASIV
-477 GEVGAAAF
+477 EVGAAAF
-485 FECTEMTSATFAPGS
+485 CQCTKLTSVTFAPGS
-500 KQVSMGDNMFTRC
+500 NRVSMGDSMFAEC
-513 YKLMSVKLPS
+513 WYLMSVKLPQNI
-523 SVDRIADGMFQNCN
+523 DRIGVEMFMNCKN
-537 MLAGVEIPKGAES
+537 LAGVEIPQGAES
-550 IGMSAFA
+550 IGNKAFA
-557 SCSMSVVVIPDS
+557 SCIHMSVVAIPDS
-569 VTTIAI
+569 VTAI
-575 GAFSACPLEE
+575 ESSAFSNCPLKDV
-585 IYFTGD
+585 YFTGD
-591 EAQWKRINLQGDDT
+591 EAQWNN
-605 ISVVS
+605 ISKSSDVITVVS

-685 PAEREQDVKA
+685 SAEREQDVKA

-703 TPDEVRRY
+703 TPDEIRRY

-717 TIRCSLPKENACKID
+717 TIRCSLPKENAYKID

>member
-33 GQTGA
+33 EQTRT
-38 GSETEDTDS
+38 GSETEETDS
-47 GSETEETAEKTETDS
+47 GSETEETIEKT
-62 ESDTDPSEMPVQ
+62 
-74 PEETETDSGSETEE
+74 
-88 IAEKTETKTE
+88 KT
-98 TDSDADTDP
+98 DTDP
-107 SETPT
+107 SETPA
-112 QPEETEIESETES
+112 QPEETEIESEPES
-125 ELETEETTEEP
+125 ETEETTEEP
-136 ETGEGS
+136 ETGDGS

-150 QQDNVPKKRS
+150 QQDNVPRKRS
-160 VVKPDI
+160 VEKPDI
-166 SDVDIETLTPAK
+166 PDIDSATLTPAK
-178 VYDAMIALREMERY
+178 VYDAMIALRDKTGY
-192 EGGYDEGKEWTDY
+192 TEGSEWTDY
-205 FPYSDANLY
+205 VPYSGKGDDVY
-214 RWHGGTL
+214 RWNGGAI

-238 SDAAFGELPA
+238 SDAAFGRLPA
-248 RMYAEGAFKF
+248 RMHANGAFKF

-268 VNRGAHTV
+268 MNTDTHTV
-276 IVLEVSDAGVVVA
+276 IVLKVSDTGVVVA
-289 EGNYNGTVHWER
+289 EGNNNGKVHWGR
-301 KISKDEVMK
+301 TIDKDTVMR
-310 DTSHYITRYPEGYI
+310 DTSHYITRYPEGYT
-324 VPDDPEA
+324 PPTDPGA
-331 NKIVAQGTLEGGL
+331 NDIAAQGTLDGGL
-344 SWKLTNAGTLTI
+344 TWKLIKAGTLTI
-356 SGNGAMPDYSS
+356 SGNGAMPDFESIAE
-367 VGDQPWSGKKIRKVV
+367 QPWSDNSDSIYKVV
-382 IQNGVTSIGSCA
+382 IENGVTGIGDCA
-394 FCKCELLSVEI
+394 FWKCGVLSAEI
-405 PSSVQNIGYS
+405 SSSVQSIGNS
-415 AFHESD
+415 AFRETD

-435 DSAFQQCQ
+435 DSAFRGCQ
-443 SLGSVTIASGVE
+443 GLGSVTISNGVE
-455 SIGQSAF
+455 TIGQNAF
-462 QACTSLASI
+462 LSCTSLASI
-471 SLPASV
+471 SLPASIV
-477 GEVGAAAF
+477 EVGAAAF
-485 FECTEMTSATFAPGS
+485 CQCTKLTSVTFAPGS
-500 KQVSMGDNMFTRC
+500 NRVSMGDSMFAEC
-513 YKLMSVKLPS
+513 WYLMSVKLPQNI
-523 SVDRIADGMFQNCN
+523 DRIGVEMFMNCKN
-537 MLAGVEIPKGAES
+537 LAGVEIPQGAES
-550 IGMSAFA
+550 IGNKAFA
-557 SCSMSVVVIPDS
+557 SCIHMSVVAIPDS
-569 VTTIAI
+569 VTAI
-575 GAFSACPLEE
+575 ESSAFSNCPLKDV
-585 IYFTGD
+585 YFTGD
-591 EAQWKRINLQGDDT
+591 EAQWNN
-605 ISVVS
+605 ISKSSDVITVVS

-647 QNPGD
+647 QNPG
-652 SENNNGGQN
+652 
-661 PGNSSNGSK
+661 NSSNGSK

-685 PAEREQDVKA
+685 SAEREQDVKA

-703 TPDEVRRY
+703 TPDEIRRY

-717 TIRCSLPKENACKID
+717 TIRCSLPKENAYKID

>member
-24 AAQNVPSQP
+24 AAQNVPYQP
-33 GQTGA
+33 EQTRT
-38 GSETEDTDS
+38 GSETEETDS
-47 GSETEETAEKTETDS
+47 GSETEETIEKT
-62 ESDTDPSEMPVQ
+62 
-74 PEETETDSGSETEE
+74 
-88 IAEKTETKTE
+88 KT
-98 TDSDADTDP
+98 DTDP
-107 SETPT
+107 SETPA
-112 QPEETEIESETES
+112 QPEETEIESEPES
-125 ELETEETTEEP
+125 ETEETTEEP
-136 ETGEGS
+136 ETGDGS

-150 QQDNVPKKRS
+150 QQDNVPRKRS
-160 VVKPDI
+160 VEKPDI
-166 SDVDIETLTPAK
+166 PDIDSATLTPAK
-178 VYDAMIALREMERY
+178 VYDAMIALRDKTGY
-192 EGGYDEGKEWTDY
+192 TEGSEWTDY
-205 FPYSDANLY
+205 VPYSGKGDDVY
-214 RWHGGTL
+214 RWNGGAI

-238 SDAAFGELPA
+238 SDAAFGRLPA
-248 RMYAEGAFKF
+248 RMHANGAFKF

-268 VNRGAHTV
+268 MNTDTHTV
-276 IVLEVSDAGVVVA
+276 IVLKVSDTGVVVA
-289 EGNYNGTVHWER
+289 EGNNNGKVHWGR
-301 KISKDEVMK
+301 TIDKDTVMR
-310 DTSHYITRYPEGYI
+310 DTSHYITRYPEGYT
-324 VPDDPEA
+324 PPTDPGA
-331 NKIVAQGTLEGGL
+331 NDIAAQGTLDGGL
-344 SWKLTNAGTLTI
+344 TWKLIKAGTLTI
-356 SGNGAMPDYSS
+356 SGNGAMPDFESIAE
-367 VGDQPWSGKKIRKVV
+367 QPWSDNSDSIYKVV
-382 IQNGVTSIGSCA
+382 IENGVTGIGDCA
-394 FCKCELLSVEI
+394 FWKCGVLSAEI
-405 PSSVQNIGYS
+405 SSSVQSIGNS
-415 AFHESD
+415 AFRETD

-435 DSAFQQCQ
+435 DSAFRGCQ
-443 SLGSVTIASGVE
+443 GLGSVTISNGVE
-455 SIGQSAF
+455 TIGQNAF
-462 QACTSLASI
+462 LSCTSLASI
-471 SLPASV
+471 SLPASIV
-477 GEVGAAAF
+477 EVGAAAF
-485 FECTEMTSATFAPGS
+485 CQCTKLTSVTFAPGS
-500 KQVSMGDNMFTRC
+500 NRVSMGDSMFAEC
-513 YKLMSVKLPS
+513 WYLMSVKLPQNI
-523 SVDRIADGMFQNCN
+523 DRIGVEMFMNCKN
-537 MLAGVEIPKGAES
+537 LAGVEIPQGAES
-550 IGMSAFA
+550 IGNKAFA
-557 SCSMSVVVIPDS
+557 SCIHMSVVAIPDS
-569 VTTIAI
+569 VTAI
-575 GAFSACPLEE
+575 ESSAFSNCPLKDV
-585 IYFTGD
+585 YFTGD
-591 EAQWKRINLQGDDT
+591 EAQWNN
-605 ISVVS
+605 ISKSSDVITVVS

-647 QNPGD
+647 QNPG
-652 SENNNGGQN
+652 
-661 PGNSSNGSK
+661 NSSNGSK

-685 PAEREQDVKA
+685 SAEREQDVKA

-703 TPDEVRRY
+703 TPDEIRRY

-717 TIRCSLPKENACKID
+717 TIRCSLPKENAYKID

>member
-33 GQTGA
+33 EQTR
-38 GSETEDTDS
+38 T
-47 GSETEETAEKTETDS
+47 GSETEETDSGSEPEETIEKTKT
-62 ESDTDPSEMPVQ
+62 DTDPSETPAQ
-74 PEETETDSGSETEE
+74 PEETEIESEPEE
-88 IAEKTETKTE
+88 TAEKTKTE

-112 QPEETEIESETES
+112 QPEETEIESEMES
-125 ELETEETTEEP
+125 ESET
-136 ETGEGS
+136 
-142 DTARRISL
+142 
-150 QQDNVPKKRS
+150 KRS
-160 VVKPDI
+160 VEKPDI
-166 SDVDIETLTPAK
+166 PDIDSTTLTPEK
-178 VYDAMIALREMERY
+178 VYDAMIALQGKTGY
-192 EGGYDEGKEWTDY
+192 TEGSEWTDY
-205 FPYSDANLY
+205 VPYSGNGEDVY
-214 RWHGGTL
+214 RWNGGTI

-238 SDAAFGELPA
+238 SDAAFGRLPA
-248 RMYAEGAFKF
+248 RMHANGAFKF

-268 VNRGAHTV
+268 MNTDTHTV
-276 IVLEVSDAGVVVA
+276 IVLKVSDTGVVVA
-289 EGNYNGTVHWER
+289 EGNNNGKVHWGR
-301 KISKDEVMK
+301 TIDKDTVMR
-310 DTSHYITRYPEGYI
+310 DTSHYITRYPEGYT
-324 VPDDPEA
+324 PPTDPGA
-331 NKIVAQGTLEGGL
+331 NDIAAQGTLDGGL
-344 SWKLTNAGTLTI
+344 TWKLIKAGTLTI
-356 SGNGAMPDYSS
+356 SGNGAMPDFESIAE
-367 VGDQPWSGKKIRKVV
+367 QPWSDNSDSIYKVV
-382 IQNGVTSIGSCA
+382 IENGVTSIGDCA
-394 FCKCELLSVEI
+394 FWKCGVLSAEI
-405 PSSVQNIGYS
+405 SSSVQSIGNS
-415 AFHESD
+415 AFRETD

-435 DSAFQQCQ
+435 DSAFRGCQ
-443 SLGSVTIASGVE
+443 GLGSVTISNGVE
-455 SIGQSAF
+455 TIGQNAF
-462 QACTSLASI
+462 LSCTSLAAI
-471 SLPASV
+471 SLPASIV
-477 GEVGAAAF
+477 EVGAAAF
-485 FECTEMTSATFAPGS
+485 CQCTKLTSVTFAPGS
-500 KQVSMGDNMFTRC
+500 NRVSMGDSMFAEC
-513 YKLMSVKLPS
+513 WYLMSVKLPQNI
-523 SVDRIADGMFQNCN
+523 DRIGVEMFMNCKN
-537 MLAGVEIPKGAES
+537 LAGVEIPQGAES
-550 IGMSAFA
+550 IGNKAFA
-557 SCSMSVVVIPDS
+557 SCIHMSVVAIPDS
-569 VTTIAI
+569 VTAI
-575 GAFSACPLEE
+575 ESSAFSNCPLKDV
-585 IYFTGD
+585 YFTGD
-591 EAQWKRINLQGDDT
+591 EAQWNN
-605 ISVVS
+605 ISKSSDVITVVS

-622 DPDPGEGDDNN
+622 DPDPGEDDDNTGDDS
-633 GGQNPGDSENNNGG
+633 GNNNGG

-652 SENNNGGQN
+652 SGNNNGGQN

-685 PAEREQDVKA
+685 SAEREQDVKA
-695 AVETWKPT
+695 DVETWKPT

-717 TIRCSLPKENACKID
+717 TIRCSLPKENAYKID

>member
-33 GQTGA
+33 EQTR
-38 GSETEDTDS
+38 T
-47 GSETEETAEKTETDS
+47 GSETEET
-62 ESDTDPSEMPVQ
+62 
-74 PEETETDSGSETEE
+74 DSGSEPEE
-88 IAEKTETKTE
+88 TIEKTKT
-98 TDSDADTDP
+98 DTDP

-112 QPEETEIESETES
+112 QPEETEIESEMES
-125 ELETEETTEEP
+125 ESET
-136 ETGEGS
+136 
-142 DTARRISL
+142 
-150 QQDNVPKKRS
+150 KRS
-160 VVKPDI
+160 VEKPDI
-166 SDVDIETLTPAK
+166 PDIDSTTLTPEK
-178 VYDAMIALREMERY
+178 VYDAMIALQGKTGY
-192 EGGYDEGKEWTDY
+192 TEGSEWTDY
-205 FPYSDANLY
+205 VPYSGNGEDVY
-214 RWHGGTL
+214 RWNGGTI

-238 SDAAFGELPA
+238 SDAAFGRLPA
-248 RMYAEGAFKF
+248 RMYANGAFKF

-268 VNRGAHTV
+268 MNTDTHTV
-276 IVLEVSDAGVVVA
+276 IVLKVSDTGVVVA
-289 EGNYNGTVHWER
+289 EGNNSGKVHWGR
-301 KISKDEVMK
+301 AIDKDTVMNN
-310 DTSHYITRYPEGYI
+310 TSHYITRYPENYT
-324 VPDDPEA
+324 PPTDPGA
-331 NKIVAQGTLEGGL
+331 NDIVAQGTLDGGL
-344 SWKLTNAGTLTI
+344 TWKLIKAGTLTI
-356 SGNGAMPDYSS
+356 SGNGAMPDFASDA
-367 VGDQPWSGKKIRKVV
+367 DQPWSDNSDSIYKVV
-382 IQNGVTSIGSCA
+382 IENGVTGIGACA
-394 FCKCELLSVEI
+394 FWKCGVLSVEI
-405 PSSVQNIGYS
+405 SSSVQSIGNS
-415 AFHESD
+415 AFRETD

-435 DSAFQQCQ
+435 DSAFRECQ
-443 SLGSVTIASGVE
+443 GLGSVTISNGVE
-455 SIGQSAF
+455 TISQNAF
-462 QACTSLASI
+462 RACGNLTSI
-471 SLPASV
+471 SLPASI

-485 FECTEMTSATFAPGS
+485 FECDKLTTATFAPGS
-500 KQVSMGDNMFTRC
+500 KKVHMGDNVFARC
-513 YKLMSVKLPS
+513 YSLMSIKLPQS
-523 SVDRIADGMFQNCN
+523 IDCIGAGMFQNCG
-537 MLAGVEIPKGAES
+537 MLTGVQIPEGAER
-550 IGMSAFA
+550 IGEFAFA
-557 SCSMSVVVIPDS
+557 SCSGMSVVVIPSS
-569 VTTIAI
+569 VMTIESSV
-575 GAFSACPLEE
+575 FSACPLKD

-591 EAQWKRINLQGDDT
+591 EAQWRSIDKLGDT
-605 ISVVS
+605 ALAVS
-610 NATIH
+610 KVTIH

-633 GGQNPGDSENNNGG
+633 GGQNPGDSGNNNGG

-652 SENNNGGQN
+652 
-661 PGNSSNGSK
+661 SSNGSK

-685 PAEREQDVKA
+685 SAEREQDVKA

-703 TPDEVRRY
+703 TPDEIRRY

-717 TIRCSLPKENACKID
+717 TIRCSLPKENAYKID

>member
-33 GQTGA
+33 EQTRT
-38 GSETEDTDS
+38 GSETEETDS
-47 GSETEETAEKTETDS
+47 GSETEETIEK
-62 ESDTDPSEMPVQ
+62 
-74 PEETETDSGSETEE
+74 
-88 IAEKTETKTE
+88 TKTE

-107 SETPT
+107 SETPA
-112 QPEETEIESETES
+112 QPEETEIESEPES
-125 ELETEETTEEP
+125 ESETEETTEEP
-136 ETGEGS
+136 ETDDGS
-142 DTARRISL
+142 DTARRIPL
-150 QQDNVPKKRS
+150 QQDNVPRKRS
-160 VVKPDI
+160 VEKPDI
-166 SDVDIETLTPAK
+166 PDIDSATLTPAK
-178 VYDAMIALREMERY
+178 VYDAMIALRDKTGY
-192 EGGYDEGKEWTDY
+192 TEGSEWTDY
-205 FPYSDANLY
+205 VPYSGKGDDVY
-214 RWHGGTL
+214 RWNGGAI

-238 SDAAFGELPA
+238 SDAAFGRLPA
-248 RMYAEGAFKF
+248 RMHANGAFKF

-268 VNRGAHTV
+268 MNTDTHTV
-276 IVLEVSDAGVVVA
+276 IVLKVSDTGVVVA
-289 EGNYNGTVHWER
+289 EGNNNGKVHWGR
-301 KISKDEVMK
+301 TIDKDTVMR
-310 DTSHYITRYPEGYI
+310 DTSHYITRYPEGYT
-324 VPDDPEA
+324 PPTDPGA
-331 NKIVAQGTLEGGL
+331 NDIAAQGTLDGGL
-344 SWKLTNAGTLTI
+344 TWKLIKAGTLTI
-356 SGNGAMPDYSS
+356 SGNGAMPDFESIAE
-367 VGDQPWSGKKIRKVV
+367 QPWSDNSDSIYKVV
-382 IQNGVTSIGSCA
+382 IENGVTSIGDCA
-394 FCKCELLSVEI
+394 FWKCGVLSAEI
-405 PSSVQNIGYS
+405 SSSVQSIGNS
-415 AFHESD
+415 AFRETD

-435 DSAFQQCQ
+435 DSAFRGCQ
-443 SLGSVTIASGVE
+443 GLGSVTISNGVE
-455 SIGQSAF
+455 TIGQNAF
-462 QACTSLASI
+462 LSCTSLAAI
-471 SLPASV
+471 SLPASIV
-477 GEVGAAAF
+477 EVGAAAF
-485 FECTEMTSATFAPGS
+485 CQCTKLTSVTFAPGS
-500 KQVSMGDNMFTRC
+500 NRVSMGDSMFAEC
-513 YKLMSVKLPS
+513 WYLMSVKLPQNI
-523 SVDRIADGMFQNCN
+523 DRIGVEMFMNCKN
-537 MLAGVEIPKGAES
+537 LAGVEIPQGAES
-550 IGMSAFA
+550 IGNKAFA
-557 SCSMSVVVIPDS
+557 SCIHMSVVAIPDS
-569 VTTIAI
+569 VTAI
-575 GAFSACPLEE
+575 ESSAFSNCPLKDV
-585 IYFTGD
+585 YFTGD
-591 EAQWKRINLQGDDT
+591 EAQWNN
-605 ISVVS
+605 ISKSSDVITVVS

-622 DPDPGEGDDNN
+622 DPDPGEDDDNTGDDS
-633 GGQNPGDSENNNGG
+633 GNNNGG

-652 SENNNGGQN
+652 SGNNNGGQN

-685 PAEREQDVKA
+685 SAEREQDVKA

-717 TIRCSLPKENACKID
+717 TIRCSLPKENAYKID

>member
-24 AAQNVPSQP
+24 AAQDVPSQP
-33 GQTGA
+33 EQTRT
-38 GSETEDTDS
+38 GSETEETDS
-47 GSETEETAEKTETDS
+47 GSETEETIEK
-62 ESDTDPSEMPVQ
+62 
-74 PEETETDSGSETEE
+74 
-88 IAEKTETKTE
+88 TKTE

-107 SETPT
+107 SETPA

-125 ELETEETTEEP
+125 ESETEEATAEP
-136 ETGEGS
+136 EIGDRS

-150 QQDNVPKKRS
+150 QQDNVPRKRS
-160 VVKPDI
+160 VEKPDI
-166 SDVDIETLTPAK
+166 PDIDSTTLTPEK
-178 VYDAMIALREMERY
+178 VYDAMIALQGKTGY
-192 EGGYDEGKEWTDY
+192 TEGSEWTDY
-205 FPYSDANLY
+205 VPYSGNGEDVY
-214 RWHGGTL
+214 RWNGGTI

-238 SDAAFGELPA
+238 SDAAFGRLPA
-248 RMYAEGAFKF
+248 RMYANGAFKF

-268 VNRGAHTV
+268 MNTDTHTV
-276 IVLEVSDAGVVVA
+276 IVLKVSDTGVVVA
-289 EGNYNGTVHWER
+289 EGNNSGKVHWGR
-301 KISKDEVMK
+301 AIDKDTVMNN
-310 DTSHYITRYPEGYI
+310 TSHYITRYPENYT
-324 VPDDPEA
+324 PPTDPGA
-331 NKIVAQGTLEGGL
+331 NDIVAQGTLDGGL
-344 SWKLTNAGTLTI
+344 TWKLIKAGTLTI
-356 SGNGAMPDYSS
+356 SGNGAMPDFSS
-367 VGDQPWSGKKIRKVV
+367 NADQPWSDNSDSIYKVV
-382 IQNGVTSIGSCA
+382 IENGVTGIGDCA
-394 FCKCELLSVEI
+394 FWKCGVLSAEI
-405 PSSVQNIGYS
+405 SSSVQSIGNS
-415 AFHESD
+415 AFRKSN
-421 IMSVKIPSSVKTIG
+421 IISVTIPSSVKTIG

-605 ISVVS
+605 ISAVS

-703 TPDEVRRY
+703 TPDEIRRY

>member
-33 GQTGA
+33 EQTRT
-38 GSETEDTDS
+38 GSETEETDS
-47 GSETEETAEKTETDS
+47 GSETEETIEKT
-62 ESDTDPSEMPVQ
+62 
-74 PEETETDSGSETEE
+74 
-88 IAEKTETKTE
+88 KT
-98 TDSDADTDP
+98 DTDP
-107 SETPT
+107 SETPA
-112 QPEETEIESETES
+112 QPEETEIESEPES
-125 ELETEETTEEP
+125 ETEETTEEP
-136 ETGEGS
+136 ETGDGS

-150 QQDNVPKKRS
+150 QQDNVPRKRS
-160 VVKPDI
+160 VEKPDI
-166 SDVDIETLTPAK
+166 PDIDSATLTPAK
-178 VYDAMIALREMERY
+178 VYDAMIALRDKTGY
-192 EGGYDEGKEWTDY
+192 TEGSEWTDY
-205 FPYSDANLY
+205 VPYSGKGDDVY
-214 RWHGGTL
+214 RWNGGAI

-238 SDAAFGELPA
+238 SDAAFGRLPA
-248 RMYAEGAFKF
+248 RMHANGAFKF

-268 VNRGAHTV
+268 MNTDTHTV
-276 IVLEVSDAGVVVA
+276 IVLKVSDTGVVVA
-289 EGNYNGTVHWER
+289 EGNNNGKVHWGR
-301 KISKDEVMK
+301 TIDKDTGMR
-310 DTSHYITRYPEGYI
+310 DTSHYITRYPEGYT
-324 VPDDPEA
+324 PPTDPGA
-331 NKIVAQGTLEGGL
+331 NDIAAQGTLDGGL
-344 SWKLTNAGTLTI
+344 TWKLIKAGTLTI
-356 SGNGAMPDYSS
+356 SGNGAMPDFESIAE
-367 VGDQPWSGKKIRKVV
+367 QPWSDNSDSIYKVV
-382 IQNGVTSIGSCA
+382 IENGVTGIGDCA
-394 FCKCELLSVEI
+394 FWKCGVLSAEI
-405 PSSVQNIGYS
+405 SSSVQSIGNS
-415 AFHESD
+415 AFRETD

-435 DSAFQQCQ
+435 DSAFRGCQ
-443 SLGSVTIASGVE
+443 GLGSVTISNGVE
-455 SIGQSAF
+455 TIGQNAF
-462 QACTSLASI
+462 LSCTSLASI
-471 SLPASV
+471 SLPASIV
-477 GEVGAAAF
+477 EVGAAAF
-485 FECTEMTSATFAPGS
+485 CQCTKLTSVTFAPGS
-500 KQVSMGDNMFTRC
+500 NRVSMGDSMFAEC
-513 YKLMSVKLPS
+513 WYLMSVKLPQNI
-523 SVDRIADGMFQNCN
+523 DRIGVEMFMNCKN
-537 MLAGVEIPKGAES
+537 LAGVEIPQGAES
-550 IGMSAFA
+550 IGNKAFA
-557 SCSMSVVVIPDS
+557 SCIHMSVVAIPDS
-569 VTTIAI
+569 VTAI
-575 GAFSACPLEE
+575 ESSAFSNCPLKDV
-585 IYFTGD
+585 YFTGD
-591 EAQWKRINLQGDDT
+591 EAQWNN
-605 ISVVS
+605 ISKSSDVITVVS

-647 QNPGD
+647 QNPG
-652 SENNNGGQN
+652 
-661 PGNSSNGSK
+661 NSSNGSK

-685 PAEREQDVKA
+685 SAEREQDVKA

-703 TPDEVRRY
+703 TPDEIRRY

-717 TIRCSLPKENACKID
+717 TIRCSLPKENAYKID

>member
-6 LSIVLSLCLCI
+6 LSIVLLLCLCI

-33 GQTGA
+33 GQTRA

-47 GSETEETAEKTETDS
+47 GSEPEETAEKTK
-62 ESDTDPSEMPVQ
+62 
-74 PEETETDSGSETEE
+74 
-88 IAEKTETKTE
+88 AE

-112 QPEETEIESETES
+112 QPEETEIESEMES
-125 ELETEETTEEP
+125 ESET
-136 ETGEGS
+136 
-142 DTARRISL
+142 
-150 QQDNVPKKRS
+150 KRS
-160 VVKPDI
+160 VEKPDI
-166 SDVDIETLTPAK
+166 PDIDSATLTPEK
-178 VYDAMIALREMERY
+178 VYDAMIALQGKTGY
-192 EGGYDEGKEWTDY
+192 TEGSEWTDY
-205 FPYSDANLY
+205 VPYSGKGEDVY
-214 RWHGGTL
+214 RWNGGAL

-238 SDAAFGELPA
+238 SDAAFGRLPA
-248 RMYAEGAFKF
+248 RMYANGAFKF

-268 VNRGAHTV
+268 MNTDTHTV
-276 IVLEVSDAGVVVA
+276 IVLRVSDTGVVVA
-289 EGNYNGTVHWER
+289 EGNNSGRVHWGR
-301 KISKDEVMK
+301 AIDKDTVMNN
-310 DTSHYITRYPEGYI
+310 TSHYITRYPENYTPPTDPGVNDI
-324 VPDDPEA
+324 VD
-331 NKIVAQGTLEGGL
+331 QGTLDGGL
-344 SWKLTNAGTLTI
+344 TWKLIKAGTLTI
-356 SGNGAMPDYSS
+356 SGNGAMPDFASNAE
-367 VGDQPWSGKKIRKVV
+367 QPWIKNSGSIYKVV
-382 IQNGVTSIGSCA
+382 IENGVTSIGACA
-394 FCKCELLSVEI
+394 FWKCGVLSAEI
-405 PSSVQNIGYS
+405 SSSVQSIGNS
-415 AFHESD
+415 ALRETD

-435 DSAFQQCQ
+435 DSAFRECQ
-443 SLGSVTIASGVE
+443 GLGSVTISNGVE
-455 SIGQSAF
+455 TISQNAF
-462 QACTSLASI
+462 RACGNLTSI
-471 SLPASV
+471 SLPASI

-485 FECTEMTSATFAPGS
+485 FECDKLTTATFVSGS
-500 KQVSMGDNMFTRC
+500 KKVHMGDNVFARC
-513 YKLMSVKLPS
+513 YSLMSIKLPQS
-523 SVDRIADGMFQNCN
+523 IDCIGAGMFQNCG
-537 MLAGVEIPKGAES
+537 MLTGVQIPEGAER
-550 IGMSAFA
+550 IGEFAFA
-557 SCSMSVVVIPDS
+557 SCSGMSVVVIPSS
-569 VTTIAI
+569 VMTIESSV
-575 GAFSACPLEE
+575 FSACPLKD

-591 EAQWKRINLQGDDT
+591 EAQWRSIDKLGDT
-605 ISVVS
+605 ALAVS
-610 NATIH
+610 KVTIH

-633 GGQNPGDSENNNGG
+633 GGQNPDDSGNNNGG

-652 SENNNGGQN
+652 SGNNNGGQN
-661 PGNSSNGSK
+661 PGNSSNGNK
-670 PDQKNPSKNSADKDD
+670 PDQKSPSKNSADKDD
-685 PAEREQDVKA
+685 SAVRESDVKA

-717 TIRCSLPKENACKID
+717 TIRCSLPKENAYKID

-780 IPSAIYR
+780 IPSSIYR

-805 YEDQDSDPKT
+805 YEDQDRDPKT

>member
-33 GQTGA
+33 EQTR
-38 GSETEDTDS
+38 T
-47 GSETEETAEKTETDS
+47 GSETEET
-62 ESDTDPSEMPVQ
+62 
-74 PEETETDSGSETEE
+74 DSGSEPEE
-88 IAEKTETKTE
+88 TIEKTKT
-98 TDSDADTDP
+98 DTDP
-107 SETPT
+107 SETPA
-112 QPEETEIESETES
+112 QPEETEIESEPES
-125 ELETEETTEEP
+125 ETEETTEEP
-136 ETGEGS
+136 ETGDGS

-150 QQDNVPKKRS
+150 QQDNVPRKRS
-160 VVKPDI
+160 VEKPDI
-166 SDVDIETLTPAK
+166 PDIDSATLTPAK
-178 VYDAMIALREMERY
+178 VYDAMIALRDKTGY
-192 EGGYDEGKEWTDY
+192 TEGSEWTDY
-205 FPYSDANLY
+205 VPYSGKGDDVY
-214 RWHGGTL
+214 RWNGGAI

-238 SDAAFGELPA
+238 SDAAFGRLPA
-248 RMYAEGAFKF
+248 RMHANGAFKF

-268 VNRGAHTV
+268 MNTDTHTV
-276 IVLEVSDAGVVVA
+276 IVLKVSDTGVVVA
-289 EGNYNGTVHWER
+289 EGNNNGKVHWGR
-301 KISKDEVMK
+301 TIDKDTVMR
-310 DTSHYITRYPEGYI
+310 DTSHYITRYPEGYT
-324 VPDDPEA
+324 PPTDPGA
-331 NKIVAQGTLEGGL
+331 NDIAAQGTLDGGL
-344 SWKLTNAGTLTI
+344 TWKLIKAGTLTI
-356 SGNGAMPDYSS
+356 SGNGAMPDFESIAE
-367 VGDQPWSGKKIRKVV
+367 QPWSDNSDSIYKVV
-382 IQNGVTSIGSCA
+382 IENGVTSIGDCA
-394 FCKCELLSVEI
+394 FWKCGVLSAEI
-405 PSSVQNIGYS
+405 SSSVQSIGNS
-415 AFHESD
+415 AFRETD

-435 DSAFQQCQ
+435 DSAFRGCQ
-443 SLGSVTIASGVE
+443 GLGSVTISNGVE
-455 SIGQSAF
+455 TIGQNAF
-462 QACTSLASI
+462 LSCTSLAAI
-471 SLPASV
+471 SLPASIV
-477 GEVGAAAF
+477 EVGAAAF
-485 FECTEMTSATFAPGS
+485 CQCTKLTSVTFAPGS
-500 KQVSMGDNMFTRC
+500 NRVSMGDSMFAEC
-513 YKLMSVKLPS
+513 WYLMSVKLPQNI
-523 SVDRIADGMFQNCN
+523 DRIGVEMFMNCKN
-537 MLAGVEIPKGAES
+537 LAGVEIPQGAES
-550 IGMSAFA
+550 IGNKAFA
-557 SCSMSVVVIPDS
+557 SCIHMSVVAIPDS
-569 VTTIAI
+569 VTAI
-575 GAFSACPLEE
+575 ESSAFSNCPLKDV
-585 IYFTGD
+585 YFTGD
-591 EAQWKRINLQGDDT
+591 EAQWNN
-605 ISVVS
+605 ISKSSDVITVVS

-622 DPDPGEGDDNN
+622 DPDPGEDDDNTGDDS
-633 GGQNPGDSENNNGG
+633 GNNNGG

-652 SENNNGGQN
+652 SGNNNGGQN

-685 PAEREQDVKA
+685 SAEREQDVKA

-717 TIRCSLPKENACKID
+717 TIRCSLPKENAYKID